1 MTTSIIAGNVFDK
14 IQHLMLIKTLCKPRI
29 IEERFFNLIRNI
41 YRKQSNQGSNHTKW
55 SETEHFPLRTE
66 QSKDAVTFCYCKY
79 HYIPRYS
86 SFVGL
91 VCGIN
96 FSMKIYNFDIK
107 FHICPKTLSL
117 IHLGSYLTRISQ
129 PQGHNSLLLW
139 PIGYTIFFFFY
150 I

>member
-1 MTTSIIAGNVFDK
+1 MTTSVNAGNVLDK
-14 IQHLMLIKTLCKPRI
+14 IQHLVVIKTLCKLRI
-29 IEERFFNLIRNI
+29 MEDRFFNLIRNI
-41 YRKQSNQGSNHTKW
+41 YRKQNNQGSNHTKW

-66 QSKDAVTFCYCKY
+66 QSKDAIAFCYCKY

-96 FSMKIYNFDIK
+96 FSMKIYNFHIK
-107 FHICPKTLSL
+107 FHTFSKTLSF
-117 IHLGSYLTRISQ
+117 IHSGSYLTRISH
-129 PQGHNSLLLW
+129 PQSHNSLLLW
-139 PIGYTIFFFFY
+139 PVGYNIFFFY